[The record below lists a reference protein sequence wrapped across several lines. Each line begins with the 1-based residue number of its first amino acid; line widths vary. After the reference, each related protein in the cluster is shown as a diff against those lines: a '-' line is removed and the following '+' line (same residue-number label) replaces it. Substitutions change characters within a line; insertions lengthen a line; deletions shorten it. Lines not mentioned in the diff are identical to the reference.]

1 MQYTVLALYIF
12 DAAMCLLAIKRKN
25 THAYAASKPF
35 LMPLL
40 LGVYFA
46 FLPESLR
53 TAGYQ
58 KFVAIALFLH
68 AMGDTLLLFPRNRT
82 KKFFY
87 MGMFCFFVGHL
98 FYSGWFIKAPV
109 GHSARGALLVL
120 LLCLVLE
127 YLLFR
132 HLVLGPRNYAPVLV
146 PYSFGLCMVAVSI
159 AYTTGAG
166 SPVYATAV
174 SFCGIALFAFSD
186 FCIMRRLVRLPLFG
200 QMTVMSTYIAGQTLI
215 VTGMLLLQIR

>member
-1 MQYTVLALYIF
+1 MQCLVLVLYIF
-12 DAAMCLLAIKRKN
+12 DVSMCLLAIKRKN
-25 THAYAASKPF
+25 SHVYAASKPF

-46 FLPESLR
+46 VLPESLR
-53 TAGYQ
+53 SLGYQ
-58 KFVAIALFLH
+58 KYVVTALVLH
-68 AMGDTLLLFPRNRT
+68 ALGDTLLLFPRNRT

-87 MGMFCFFVGHL
+87 LGMFCFFVGHL

-109 GHSARGALLVL
+109 GHSARSALLALLV
-120 LLCLVLE
+120 CLVLE

-132 HLVLGPRNYAPVLV
+132 HLVLGPRNYAPILV
-146 PYSFGLCMVAVSI
+146 PYSFGLAMVAVSI

-166 SPVYATAV
+166 SPVYATAI

-200 QMTVMSTYIAGQTLI
+200 QLTVMSTYIAGQTLI
-215 VTGMLLLQIR
+215 VSGMILLQIR